1 MPSAGQRDAA
11 KERHWRQVLVD
22 WEATGLSGAE
32 YCRDKQLPY
41 TQFSDWRKRL
51 RKLDAEV
58 KNRNRH
64 RRATAIPQGMTI
76 RLPHQKPQRS
86 VEFAEVQVVDRD
98 PQSAAVPT
106 EKDATTLEVVFP
118 SGVRLRLAAGCP
130 TDLLSSVIAL
140 LENR

>member
-1 MPSAGQRDAA
+1 MPSAGQRDAT

-22 WEATGLSGAE
+22 WHATGLSGAE
-32 YCRDKQLPY
+32 YCREKHLTY
-41 TQFSDWRKRL
+41 TQFNDWRKRL

-58 KNRNRH
+58 ENRNRH

-76 RLPHQKPQRS
+76 RPPHQKPQRS
-86 VEFAEVQVVDRD
+86 VEFAEVQVVDRE
-98 PQSAAVPT
+98 PQRAAMPID
-106 EKDATTLEVVFP
+106 KDATTLEVVFP
-118 SGVRLRLAAGCP
+118 DGVRLRLAAGCP